1 MKGEPGPVLE
11 SVSDLGPDAAG
22 QAGSAE
28 RKRPFAFIFAQN
40 LRHCFWYETGKDYQ
54 VMHVR
59 KDSRPWRWSLCTWL
73 RKHAS
78 GLAFPG
84 ISRK

>member
-11 SVSDLGPDAAG
+11 SVSDSVLDAEWQIG
-22 QAGSAE
+22 FAE
-28 RKRPFAFIFAQN
+28 RNRPLAFVLIRT
-40 LRHCFWYETGKDYQ
+40 LRLWFWYEVGRDHYEK
-54 VMHVR
+54 HVR

-78 GLAFPG
+78 GFAFP
-84 ISRK
+84 